1 MRPEALELEGFTV
14 FRKHTPVEFNDA
26 ELFALTG
33 PTGAGKSSIIDAMIF
48 ALYGSVPRL
57 GEKAVEPV
65 ISKGRQEARVRLDF
79 ALGANSY
86 TIVRVVRRTA
96 AGGAT
101 TKEARLERGEVV
113 LAANAKDVSE
123 EIGKLIGLDFGQ
135 FTTCVALPQGEFA
148 RFLKQR
154 PAERQQLLSQL
165 LGLGIYDEIRGKA
178 HETRTIAEARLGM
191 LVARLEALAEV
202 NQVAVGE
209 HKARL
214 GDLEVLQELATKL
227 LPKLAAVRDD
237 LDKARDQHS
246 EIESQVKALDGVRT
260 PDAVTTLGRAIAAA
274 EKRSVEGQQA
284 LGNAEQRVREAKT
297 HLDSLGDI
305 VALNNLRTRHL
316 NSHKLAREVEET
328 RQRLEDAAEVVAKRK
343 AALQEAEIA
352 VSAAQEAFD
361 AAKRIHAAHDLR
373 SHLAVGEPC
382 PVCEQEVDTLP
393 SSDAPAELGESQG
406 RLKQRERQERKAQ
419 ALHVDAT
426 KEHRAAEA
434 LWQEKQREYEEL
446 QASLGDE
453 PALPE
458 VEERIMAIKR
468 ASQKLNAAERVR
480 DEAKKVADDAAK
492 ALTKAQEREPQEWE
506 KYHGQRDG
514 LTDLS
519 LSPPKPGTTLLEA
532 WGNLEAWARDG
543 APKLQKEMATLAE
556 LALDLKR
563 QHKALN
569 EKLAKA
575 LAEHNVPFDDDAE
588 TLVVVATAVSQARTA
603 LEVMRDKLA
612 EKRKCKKQAK
622 AAQSEADVARAL
634 AQHLTA
640 PGFKGWLLAA
650 AFDRLVSGASER
662 LRELSSGQYTFQS
675 NGKFEF
681 DVVDHANAGET
692 RSAKTLS
699 GGETFLAS
707 LALAL
712 ALAEHV
718 SDLAVAGTARL
729 ESIFLDEGFGAL
741 DGETLDIVAT
751 AIEELATKGRTV
763 GIVTHVTDL
772 AERIPVRFKVSK
784 TPATATVERIE
795 L

>member
-14 FRKHTPVEFNDA
+14 FRKHTRVEFNDA

-48 ALYGSVPRL
+48 ALYGNVPRL
-57 GEKAVEPV
+57 GERAVEPV

-79 ALGANSY
+79 ALGTNSY

-101 TKEARLERGEVV
+101 TKEARLERGEVA

-227 LPKLAAVRDD
+227 LPKIAAVRGN

-246 EIESQVKALDGVRT
+246 EIESQVKALDGIRT

-274 EKRSVEGQQA
+274 EKRSVGAQQT
-284 LGNAEQRVREAKT
+284 LDKAEQRVRKAKT
-297 HLDSLGDI
+297 HHDSLGDI
-305 VALNNLRTRHL
+305 VAFNNLRTRH
-316 NSHKLAREVEET
+316 SDRHKLAREVEKT
-328 RQRLEDAAEVVAKRK
+328 KQRLEDAAKAAAKRK
-343 AALQEAEIA
+343 AGLLEAETA
-352 VSAAQEAFD
+352 VSTAQEALE
-361 AAKRIHAAHDLR
+361 ASERTHAAHALR
-373 SHLAVGEPC
+373 VHLTVGEPC
-382 PVCEQEVDTLP
+382 PVCDQDVDALP
-393 SSDAPAELGESQG
+393 SSDVPVQLGELQST
-406 RLKQRERQERKAQ
+406 LKQRERQRKEAQ

-426 KEHRAAEA
+426 NKHSAAEA
-434 LWQEKQREYEEL
+434 LWQAKQMENKEL
-446 QASLGDE
+446 EVSLLGQ
-453 PALPE
+453 PPLLE
-458 VEERIMAIKR
+458 VEKSIACIEK
-468 ASQKLNAAERVR
+468 ASKNLDGATFDLGEAKEAAEG
-480 DEAKKVADDAAK
+480 AAK
-492 ALTKAQEREPQEWE
+492 ALKAARTHEAKEW
-506 KYHGQRDG
+506 KDYHNQRDQWAG
-514 LTDLS
+514 
-519 LSPPKPGTTLLEA
+519 LSPPMPGDGLPKAWHDLEV
-532 WGNLEAWARDG
+532 WARG
-543 APKLQKEMATLAE
+543 QVPKLQEELATLAK
-556 LALDLKR
+556 LALDLER

-569 EKLAKA
+569 EKLARAFAK
-575 LAEHNVPFDDDAE
+575 HDVRFDDDAK
-588 TLVVVATAVSQARTA
+588 THVATAVSQARMA
-603 LEVMRDKLA
+603 LKVMRDKLA
-612 EKRKCKKQAK
+612 EKRKCKEQAK

-718 SDLAVAGTARL
+718 SDLAAGTARL

-751 AIEELATKGRTV
+751 AIEELATQGRMV

-784 TPATATVERIE
+784 TAATATVEQVA

>member
-1 MRPEALELEGFTV
+1 MRPEVLELEGFTA
-14 FRKHTPVEFNDA
+14 FREPTRVEFGDA

-57 GEKAVEPV
+57 DEKAVEPI
-65 ISKGRQEARVRLDF
+65 ISKGRLEARIRLDF
-79 ALGANSY
+79 SLGEQRY
-86 TIVRVVRRTA
+86 TAVRVVKRA
-96 AGGAT
+96 ADGAK
-101 TKEARLERGEVV
+101 TKEARLECGEAV
-113 LAANAKDVSE
+113 LAGGVTELNEKIRE
-123 EIGKLIGLDFGQ
+123 LIGLDFGQ

-148 RFLKQR
+148 RFLKQ
-154 PAERQQLLSQL
+154 PSAERQALLSQL
-165 LGLGIYDEIRGKA
+165 LGLNIYDLVRRKA
-178 HETRTIAEARLGM
+178 NNEGMTANARLVV
-191 LVARLEALAEV
+191 LNSQLDALAAV
-202 NQVAVGE
+202 NQAAVNE
-209 HKARL
+209 CKARL

-260 PDAVTTLGRAIAAA
+260 PDAVTTLGRAITAA

-284 LGNAEQRVREAKT
+284 LGNAEQRVREAKA
-297 HLDSLGDI
+297 HLDSLGDL
-305 VALNNLRTRHL
+305 VVLNNLRTRHL

-328 RQRLEDAAEVVAKRK
+328 KQRLEDAAEVVAKRK
-343 AALQEAEIA
+343 AALQEAETA
-352 VSAAQEAFD
+352 VSTAQEALE
-361 AAKRIHAAHDLR
+361 ASQRTHAAHALR
-373 SHLAVGEPC
+373 VHLTVGEPC
-382 PVCEQEVDTLP
+382 PVCDQDVDALP
-393 SSDAPAELGESQG
+393 SSDVPVQLGELQST
-406 RLKQRERQERKAQ
+406 LKQRERQRKEAQ

-426 KEHRAAEA
+426 KKHSAAEA
-434 LWQEKQREYEEL
+434 LWQAKQMEDKEL
-446 QASLGDE
+446 EVSLLGQ
-453 PALPE
+453 PPLLE
-458 VEERIMAIKR
+458 VEKSIAGIEK
-468 ASQKLNAAERVR
+468 ASKNLDGATFDLGEAKEAAEG
-480 DEAKKVADDAAK
+480 AAK
-492 ALTKAQEREPQEWE
+492 ALKAARTHEAKEWKE
-506 KYHGQRDG
+506 YHNQRDQWAG
-514 LTDLS
+514 
-519 LSPPKPGTTLLEA
+519 LSPPMPGDGLPKAWHDLEV
-532 WGNLEAWARDG
+532 WARG
-543 APKLQKEMATLAE
+543 QVPKLQEELATLAK
-556 LALDLKR
+556 LALDLER
-563 QHKALN
+563 QHKAHN

-718 SDLAVAGTARL
+718 SDLAAAGTARL

-784 TPATATVERIE
+784 TPATATVERIA